1 MAAMVESHGTV
12 LNLWK
17 KDLGHVPDYVW
28 ERTDLEV
35 LILADNAL
43 SEISE
48 RIRNLSSLR
57 TLDLG
62 HNQITWLPESLG
74 EITGLSDF
82 LYLHDNRL
90 SSLPSSIAFL
100 KKLRYL
106 NLSENAFSILP
117 LPICGLSGLIELQ
130 IS

>member
-1 MAAMVESHGTV
+1 MAAMVESPATV

-17 KDLGHVPDYVW
+17 KNLGSVPNYVW
-28 ERTDLEV
+28 ERTDVEV

-48 RIRNLSSLR
+48 QIRNLSRLR

-62 HNQITWLPESLG
+62 HNQLTLLPESLG

-90 SSLPSSIAFL
+90 QSLP
-100 KKLRYL
+100 
-106 NLSENAFSILP
+106 
-117 LPICGLSGLIELQ
+117 
-130 IS
+130 